1 MSKDYDMKIIVAGTR
16 DYNDYITFCGYIDR
30 LVERN
35 KDKKIL
41 FISGAAS
48 TGADRLIINY
58 CKERNLPCKE
68 YPADWDNLGKGAGYA
83 RNVEMSKVATHLI
96 AFWDGKSK
104 GTSHM
109 IDLIIK
115 RRTQYYVV
123 DINKT

>member
-1 MSKDYDMKIIVAGTR
+1 MCVIVAGSR
-16 DYNDYITFCGYIDR
+16 NYDDYATFSGYISR
-30 LVERN
+30 MVERN

-41 FISGAAS
+41 FISGAAK

-58 CKERNLPCKE
+58 CKEHNLPCKE

-104 GTSHM
+104 GTEHM
-109 IDLIIK
+109 IDLAIK
-115 RRTQYYVV
+115 RRTSYYVV
-123 DINKT
+123 KI